1 MFKRGVFLALS
12 ASIFLAACGEKTDKP
27 TPIKQVKLFVVG
39 SDSVNASAGSSP
51 VPSSLSSATPLRDP
65 SRLSFDA
72 AGRVFKLL
80 VKEGDAVSA
89 GQALARLDPA
99 DLSLSESSA
108 RLQMTAA
115 QAELDAAE
123 ADFKRFAALHQ
134 QGFISPAEIERRKA
148 QLMLA
153 RAKFEVTVDQLG
165 FMTLRAIESGRI
177 LATTVAEGALVGPG
191 QTVVRLTLAPLA
203 AGQSRSSKPATSSI
217 ALSATPQFLRVP
229 ITAVMNGEAVYRFI
243 PSETDAQ
250 LGKLEKVAVTLGRA
264 DEQWVEIRQGLKAGD
279 QIVMAGMHV
288 LTPGEQ
294 VRVFSQAQ

>member
-1 MFKRGVFLALS
+1 MFKRGLFLALS
-12 ASIFLAACGEKTDKP
+12 ASILLAACGEKAEKP
-27 TPIKQVKLFVVG
+27 IPIKQVKLFVVG
-39 SDSVNASAGSSP
+39 SNSVNGDVGSSAGT
-51 VPSSLSSATPLRDP
+51 SSLSSAAPFRDP

-108 RLQMTAA
+108 RLQMSAA

-123 ADFKRFAALHQ
+123 ADFKRFDALHQ

-191 QTVVRLTLAPLA
+191 QTVVRLALASLA
-203 AGQSRSSKPATSSI
+203 GGQSRSSRSTTSSA
-217 ALSATPQFLRVP
+217 ALSAAPQGLRVP
-229 ITAVMNGEAVYRFI
+229 ITSVMNGEAVYRFI
-243 PSETDAQ
+243 HSETDAQ
-250 LGKLEKVAVTLGRA
+250 IGKLEKVAVTLGRA

-294 VRVFSQAQ
+294 VRVFFQAQ

>member
-51 VPSSLSSATPLRDP
+51 APSSLSSATPLRDP

-123 ADFKRFAALHQ
+123 ADFKRFDALHQ
-134 QGFISPAEIERRKA
+134 QGFISSAEIERRKA

-203 AGQSRSSKPATSSI
+203 AGPSRSSRSATSSA
-217 ALSATPQFLRVP
+217 ALSATPQGLRVP

-243 PSETDAQ
+243 PSEADAQ
-250 LGKLEKVAVTLGRA
+250 LGKLEKVAVTLGPA